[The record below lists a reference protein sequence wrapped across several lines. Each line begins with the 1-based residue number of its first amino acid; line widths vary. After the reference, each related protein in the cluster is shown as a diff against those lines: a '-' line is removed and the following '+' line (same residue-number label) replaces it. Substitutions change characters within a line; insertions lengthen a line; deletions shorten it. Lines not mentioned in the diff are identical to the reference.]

1 MESRTE
7 FDAPWGVT
15 LKLITMFVIVLLIAV
30 PVIALAAIPRAGA
43 LWLAIMASA
52 PLVILFAA
60 AFFMIRGYELTR
72 SELFIRRLGWK
83 SKLSLQDLQTADI
96 DPEAMRRS
104 IRLFGNGGLFCFAG
118 QFRNKKLGRYRAY
131 ATDPRLAV
139 ILRFPDKV
147 VVVTPGS
154 PDRFVAQINRMK

>member
-15 LKLITMFVIVLLIAV
+15 LKLITMLAIVLLIAV
-30 PVIALAAIPRAGA
+30 PVISLAAIPRAGA
-43 LWLAIMASA
+43 IWQAVMVFA

-60 AFFMIRGYELTR
+60 AFFMIRGYELTG
-72 SELFIRRLGWK
+72 SELFIKRLGWK
-83 SKLSLQDLQTADI
+83 SKLNLQDLQTAEI

-104 IRLFGNGGLFCFAG
+104 TRLFGNHGLFCYAG
-118 QFRNKKLGRYRAY
+118 LFRNKKLGRYRAY

-139 ILRFPDKV
+139 VLKFTDKV
-147 VVVTPGS
+147 VVVTPGR
-154 PDRFVAQINRMK
+154 PDRFVAQIERMK